1 MNQDNNRPNLSELLQ
16 ANEYKSEVE
25 VCPGCE
31 NHCTV
36 KLFHFQ
42 NGNTFFSGN
51 NCEKVYSNTTEGTR
65 KGINMFAEKYRL
77 LFKKTDISVPAD
89 APVIGIPRGLGMYEN
104 FPFWKVL
111 FAKCGFRVEV
121 SSPSSN
127 KQYESGLRSIM
138 ADNICF
144 PAKLMHGHIQE
155 LIRKKVDRIFYP
167 YVVYERKED
176 EKSRNSYNCP
186 IVAGYSDVIKS
197 SMDPAHK
204 AGIPFDA
211 PVITFSSKKLTMES
225 CLAYL
230 KTLGVSETVAAQA
243 VAAAIQAQD
252 DYLAELTRHANEILA
267 AAIRENRMVIL
278 LAARPY
284 HIDPL
289 IEHKIS
295 HAIADMGI
303 DVITENVAA
312 VAGAGVYDELN
323 AITQWSYPN
332 RIFKAAYFVGNS
344 TYPNLHL
351 VQLTSFGCGPD
362 AFILDEVGAILKR
375 YRKNHTILKID
386 DVNNIGSLRLRV
398 RSLVESVTMA
408 GGGRE
413 NKAPLPY
420 VTTRTFTKQERRRT
434 LLAPYFAEGYS
445 EFFPSL
451 FKVAG
456 YRLITLPTGTQEAAE
471 TGLKYANN
479 EVCYPATLVI
489 GSIMNALQ
497 SGDYDPTDV
506 AVIMTQTG
514 GQCRASNY
522 YALIKNAMVSAGFQ
536 DVPVIS
542 LALSASVT
550 ATQPGFTIPFRR
562 VLNITVNTVLYADC
576 LAKLYH
582 AAVVRERVKGGAARL
597 RQKYTEEAL
606 PIIEANDSKGLQKLL
621 KEAVRDFTEATDQSR
636 QVPVIGLVGE
646 IYVKYNGFSNKFV
659 INWLEEHGVE
669 VVPPALI
676 GFLTTGF
683 ANNPINR
690 KLHIKEVKFPEWLNN
705 FVYNI
710 LWKKIRKFNDIC
722 APFPFYRPL
731 TSIFEDAKLAE
742 KVVNMAG
749 DFGEGWFLPGEIC
762 HLAETGIQNVVSLQ
776 PFGCIANH
784 IISKGVEKKLKQLY
798 PQLSLLFL
806 DFDSGTSEANVFNR
820 LHFMVENCRKQ
831 IENQELTLIKA

>member
-1 MNQDNNRPNLSELLQ
+1 MSTNLSQLIS
-16 ANEYKSEVE
+16 ANSYESEFE
-25 VCPGCE
+25 ICPGCE

-51 NCEKVYSNTTEGTR
+51 NCEKVYSNTSAAQR

-77 LFKKTDISVPAD
+77 LFAKPTKALPAD
-89 APVIGIPRGLGMYEN
+89 APTIGIPRGLGIYEN
-104 FPFWKVL
+104 YPFWRTL
-111 FAKCGFRVEV
+111 FNECGFRPVL
-121 SSPSSN
+121 SN
-127 KQYESGLRSIM
+127 ASGNKLYESGLRAIM

-144 PAKLMHGHIQE
+144 PAKLMHGHVND
-155 LIRKKVDRIFYP
+155 LIAKKVDRIFYP

-176 EKSRNSYNCP
+176 EQSRNSYNCP
-186 IVAGYSDVIKS
+186 IVAGYSDVIRS
-197 SMDPAHK
+197 SMDPAAK
-204 AGIPFDA
+204 AGIPFDS
-211 PVITFSSKKLTMES
+211 PVITFSEEKLMRRS

-230 KTLGVSETVAAQA
+230 QGLGVAKPVAERAITM
-243 VAAAIQAQD
+243 AAQAQD
-252 DYLAELTRHANEILA
+252 DYLAALTRRGNEILD
-267 AAIRENRMVIL
+267 AAIAEERMVIL

-303 DVITENVAA
+303 DVITENVAT

-375 YRKNHTILKID
+375 YRRNHTILKID

-408 GGGRE
+408 GGGNE
-413 NKAPLPY
+413 DKSPLPY

-506 AVIMTQTG
+506 AIIMTQTG

-536 DVPVIS
+536 DVPVVS

-582 AAVVRERVKGGAARL
+582 AAVVRERVKGEAARL

-621 KEAVRDFTEATDQSR
+621 KEAVTAFTEATDRSKK
-636 QVPVIGLVGE
+636 VPVIGVVGE

-722 APFPFYRPL
+722 APFPFFRPL

-831 IENQELTLIKA
+831 IENQEPILTKA